1 MESPAPADTKRRSR
15 FRRAGGRA
23 NVAVSERDLRLFAVL
38 ARYRY
43 LPSNFLHAFVG
54 GNEIRFKQ
62 RLGDLFHEGYLGRP
76 QRQWLAM
83 NARYRPAIYE
93 LDQKAE
99 AELRRT
105 GLGLSHRI
113 GNSGSFAHELMV
125 CLVAASFELAATAED
140 RLSFVSW
147 RQLLARAPTETQRF
161 PNPFAFPVAI
171 SHRDGR
177 LLFDL
182 KPDGRPFGLDS
193 SLGNG
198 LRRALF
204 FPGIEVDRHT
214 EPLTTFDLNRSSVVK
229 KVLAY
234 REMVATEL
242 YKTQL
247 GMPNMLVPIVTVNAE
262 HMHNMM
268 RLVLSLTNGKGAS
281 YLLFKT
287 IPDFVAIDRTIE
299 PNGSIISEPW
309 LRAGHPPFD
318 ILKELRAA

>member
-1 MESPAPADTKRRSR
+1 M
-15 FRRAGGRA
+15 
-23 NVAVSERDLRLFAVL
+23 LL

-43 LPSNFLHAFVG
+43 LPSNFLHSFVG
-54 GNEIRFKQ
+54 GNPIRFKQ

-83 NARYRPAIYE
+83 NARYRPAICE
-93 LDQKAE
+93 LDLKAE
-99 AELRRT
+99 AELRNR
-105 GLGLSHRI
+105 GIYLSHRI
-113 GNSGSFAHELMV
+113 GNGGSFAHELMV
-125 CLVAASFELAATAED
+125 CLVAASFELTATVED
-140 RLSFVSW
+140 SLGFISW
-147 RQLLARAPTETQRF
+147 RDLLARAPAEPQRS
-161 PNPFAFPVAI
+161 PNPIAFRVSI
-171 SHRDGR
+171 SHHERR
-177 LLFDL
+177 FVFEL
-182 KPDGRPFGLDS
+182 KPDGRPFGLECALED
-193 SLGNG
+193 GR
-198 LRRALF
+198 RRALF

-214 EPLTTFDLNRSSVVK
+214 EPLTTFDLQRSSIVK

-234 REMVATEL
+234 REMVATGL

-299 PNGSIISEPW
+299 PDGSVISEPW

-318 ILKELRAA
+318 ILKELRAG